1 MDTKPTVEG
10 PLTLISRKPRMYLQ
24 TPDQKK
30 KLGGWQP
37 RVAAGNCCLG
47 CLEEFVLLGDELLK
61 YLMP

>member
-30 KLGGWQP
+30 HWVGGNLGLPQGM
-37 RVAAGNCCLG
+37 AAGMFGEVCLVG
-47 CLEEFVLLGDELLK
+47 R
-61 YLMP
+61 

>member
-30 KLGGWQP
+30 HWVGGNLGLPQGM
-37 RVAAGNCCLG
+37 AAWDVWRSLSCW
-47 CLEEFVLLGDELLK
+47 E
-61 YLMP
+61 MSS